1 MRGSHS
7 HNDVLAS
14 SERSVSFSTI
24 EFHEHA
30 MILGVSPSTTHG
42 PPLEIEWEKMNSLT
56 FDVNEYEELR
66 PPRRVKE
73 QLIMPGEIRE
83 EV

>member
-1 MRGSHS
+1 MTGSHTD
-7 HNDVLAS
+7 NDLLAS

-42 PPLEIEWEKMNSLT
+42 PPLEIDWEKMNSLT
-56 FDVNEYEELR
+56 FDLDEYEELR
-66 PPRRVKE
+66 PPRLVKH
-73 QLIMPGEIRE
+73 QLIMPGELRE
-83 EV
+83 EM